1 MVWNHWTNLIDMGGF
16 MGLSRQRR
24 CCPRSGSLVGYLR
37 SAVGCCLLLSSPAL
51 CVLSGGPPC
60 CAVAKSAP
68 RSAVGFWVATA
79 LGRTEQTFGWLCKGL
94 GAHLH
99 SASVCERPLSG
110 WRLCA
115 KTFVPRCV
123 FSFVVRVGG
132 QRVGRS
138 TILSCSKT
146 PLLAPKTT
154 GVSKETLAHA

>member
-1 MVWNHWTNLIDMGGF
+1 

-37 SAVGCCLLLSSPAL
+37 SAVGCCLLLFSPAL

-68 RSAVGFWVATA
+68 RSAVGSWVATA
-79 LGRTEQTFGWLCKGL
+79 LGRTGRTLGWSCKGL

-99 SASVCERPLSG
+99 FAHVCVRSLSG
-110 WRLCA
+110 WGLCVKA
-115 KTFVPRCV
+115 LVPRCV

-132 QRVGRS
+132 QRFGRS
-138 TILSCSKT
+138 TSLSCSKT